1 MPVDIRL
8 VPRFQLRTVNSDD
21 NALLLPAIEL
31 APGGGGNLPHISR
44 ITCSVRGT
52 PPELA
57 ALIQS
62 AYPEF
67 SSPTPIKIYSP
78 QRLRQSEC
86 RLNQPLGGDV
96 KCTLQAVVE
105 YFDSDAEGNPFL
117 SVRKTIAAACLLLTP
132 EASPQPVATPVEQN
146 PPIYASA
153 PQSQMNPAQSVPISF
168 PGWFALDFG
177 TSNSTVTLF
186 DPKVVSP
193 PDSLPKE
200 QELRLRQR
208 LAQWVSEPPA
218 AALPSASASEW
229 ENFLAEV
236 SKNLEIEDSSRLGD
250 IFSQGT
256 SSHLLEAI
264 RQLEL
269 CLGSRS
275 ELFRRAARIRLN
287 KIFHEAFRVPPLE
300 WQSLIPVE
308 LDGSRRA
315 IEIPSELEILSLE
328 NPLRVLMGERAK
340 QNRFNAIAQGAS
352 SSGNE
357 IRGKFHHSP
366 KRYFG
371 QERSI
376 KVTLNGQE
384 DTIHVNQLIQAAWAN
399 LIQLTEDCRKRNP
412 GRFAEGRFSTA
423 VVTYPTIAPPMVR
436 RSVEQLVKNLGIPD
450 VQTAY
455 DEAVSVAIFFLWR
468 EFGGDLNIGIESFKT
483 RCHREGDKWSQNVM
497 VLDIGGGTTDIALMS
512 LTLEEIDPFEKNE
525 DRGLGGRYYV
535 LTPKL
540 LGSSGHLQLGG
551 ELITLRIF
559 LLLKAAIAD
568 CLLTA
573 VTEGRLE
580 SEKLED
586 LTGNLSERFL
596 AMGKF
601 QKGKLLECVDKENPN
616 PESDPALKDALDDA
630 EKVLPTRW
638 EKSPSRLQTFYT
650 LWEFAESAK
659 LKLGQNSH
667 SDTTFVL
674 SEQEIS
680 ELLAQSD
687 IKVTLNDPNS
697 LRVELKREQFERAA
711 TPAVKEAIGIA
722 KGLMENRLGKSGDGS
737 NYYTT
742 EKVDWL
748 IMSGKTCNLSL
759 VKEEIYQEFSRSKYF
774 VWNEERITFVLEFS
788 KLATSAGACYAEKL
802 RRLIF
807 DPKESKSMLR
817 KGANQLYID
826 VKNLFYYLPCS
837 FILET
842 IGAGETIFHAG
853 QELYQLDPRDAVAK
867 VRSPW
872 RGASLSSII
881 KRQDYKDM
889 TPQLWGSFNGKALAE
904 RLGMN
909 DGEFRD
915 QIKIEF
921 EIDHKLRFSL
931 LLCRGNPHYFMA
943 QGAPSLDVKKALG
956 TPAVIVDSKLA
967 GDIAVH
973 VQESATAHQTDAEHL
988 VFEAGKDCSESLQYF
1003 RYEDE
1008 QQGKGLISDPL
1019 PEFPRTGKQ
1028 AFYFRKA
1035 KTDPWTEIGQLSRP
1049 EGETEYICKY
1059 HVTLDDRGILR
1070 LHAGE
1075 VPYWTSDRAEVLK
1088 QQEGCVFRAELELQ
1102 PNDIDEKRDPFC
1114 GKH

>member
-1 MPVDIRL
+1 MPVEIRL
-8 VPRFQLRTVNSDD
+8 VPRFILRTVSNDD
-21 NALLLPAIEL
+21 NTLLLPAIEL
-31 APGGGGNLPHISR
+31 APAGGGNFPHISR

-57 ALIQS
+57 AQIQS
-62 AYPEF
+62 AYAELN
-67 SSPTPIKIYSP
+67 SPTPRKLSSP
-78 QRLRQSEC
+78 QRLRQSDC

-96 KCTLQAVVE
+96 NCTLQAVVE
-105 YFDSDAEGNPFL
+105 YFDSDSEGNPLL
-117 SVRKTIAAACLLLTP
+117 SVRKNIAATCLLTP
-132 EASPQPVATPVEQN
+132 EAPPQPAPPPVEPN
-146 PPIYASA
+146 PPISASA
-153 PQSQMNPAQSVPISF
+153 PQSQTNQSQKSEKSF
-168 PGWFALDFG
+168 PGWFAVDFG

-200 QELRLRQR
+200 QEQRLRQR
-208 LAQWVSEPPA
+208 LAEWVSEPAA
-218 AALPSASASEW
+218 AALPSANASEW
-229 ENFLAEV
+229 ETFLAEV
-236 SKNLEIEDSSRLGD
+236 RKNLEIEDSSRLGD
-250 IFSQGT
+250 IFSQGK
-256 SSHLLEAI
+256 SAHLLEAI
-264 RQLEL
+264 RQIEL

-384 DTIHVNQLIQAAWAN
+384 DTIHVNQLIQAAWDH

-412 GRFAEGRFSTA
+412 GRFAEGRFSTT

-483 RCHREGDKWSQNVM
+483 RCHRQGDKWSQNVL

-586 LTGNLSERFL
+586 VIGNLSDRFL
-596 AMGKF
+596 VMGKF
-601 QKGKLLECVDKENPN
+601 QKGKLLECVDKENLN

-638 EKSPSRLQTFYT
+638 EQDPSRLQTFYT
-650 LWEFAESAK
+650 LWEYAESAK

-667 SDTTFVL
+667 PDTTFVL

-687 IKVTLNDPNS
+687 IKVTLKDPNN
-697 LRVELKREQFERAA
+697 LRVELNRAQFERAA
-711 TPAVKEAIGIA
+711 TPAVKEAIGIV
-722 KGLMENRLGKSGDGS
+722 KGLMENRLGKSDEGNPDS
-737 NYYTT
+737 TT

-748 IMSGKTCNLSL
+748 ILSGKTCNLSL
-759 VKEEIYQEFSRSKYF
+759 VKDEIYQEFSKSKYF
-774 VWNEERITFVLEFS
+774 VWNEERITFVLEFT

-837 FILET
+837 FILEA
-842 IGAGETIFHAG
+842 IGPGATIFDAG
-853 QELYQLDPRDAVAK
+853 QELYQLAPGDAVAK
-867 VRSPW
+867 VRSRW

-889 TPQLWGSFNGKALAE
+889 TPQLWGNFDGKALAD

-909 DGEFRD
+909 DEEFRNK
-915 QIKIEF
+915 IKIQF
-921 EIDHKLRFSL
+921 EINHKLEFSL
-931 LLCRGNPHYFMA
+931 LLCRGNPHYLIA
-943 QGAPSLDVKKALG
+943 ASTPSLDVTKAMG
-956 TPAVIVDSKLA
+956 TPAVIVDGKLA
-967 GDIAVH
+967 GDIGVH

-988 VFEAGKDCSESLQYF
+988 VFEAGLNYSESLKDF
-1003 RYEDE
+1003 RYEGE
-1008 QQGKGLISDPL
+1008 RQGKGLISDPL

-1028 AFYFRKA
+1028 AFYFRKG
-1035 KTDPWTEIGQLSRP
+1035 KTDPWMEIGQLSRP
-1049 EGETEYICKY
+1049 DGETDYICKY
-1059 HVTLDDRGILR
+1059 HVTLDDQGILR
-1070 LHAGE
+1070 LHVGE

-1088 QQEGCVFRAELELQ
+1088 QQEGCVFRDKLELQ

>member
-1 MPVDIRL
+1 MPVEIRL
-8 VPRFQLRTVNSDD
+8 VPRFILRTVSSDD
-21 NALLLPAIEL
+21 NTLLLPAIEL
-31 APGGGGNLPHISR
+31 APGGGSNFPHISR
-44 ITCSVRGT
+44 IVCSVRGT
-52 PPELA
+52 PPALA

-67 SSPTPIKIYSP
+67 SSPTAIKIYSP

-105 YFDSDAEGNPFL
+105 YFDSDAEGNPLL
-117 SVRKTIAAACLLLTP
+117 SVRKNIAATCLLLTP
-132 EASPQPVATPVEQN
+132 EASPQPEAPAVEPN
-146 PPIYASA
+146 PPISASD
-153 PQSQMNPAQSVPISF
+153 PQSQMNQPQVSQISF
-168 PGWFALDFG
+168 PGWFAVDFG

-208 LAQWVSEPPA
+208 LAQWVREPAA

-256 SSHLLEAI
+256 SSRLLEAI
-264 RQLEL
+264 RQIEL

-275 ELFRRAARIRLN
+275 EMFRRAARIRLN
-287 KIFHEAFRVPPLE
+287 KIFHEAFRIPPLE
-300 WQSLIPVE
+300 WQSLISVE
-308 LDGSRRA
+308 LDLLRRA
-315 IEIPSELEILSLE
+315 IEIPSELQILSLE
-328 NPLRVLMGERAK
+328 NPLRVLMGERVK
-340 QNRFNAIAQGAS
+340 QNRFNAIAEGAS
-352 SSGNE
+352 SSVNE
-357 IRGKFHHSP
+357 IIGKFHHSP

-371 QERSI
+371 QERFL

-384 DTIHVNQLIQAAWAN
+384 DTIHINQLIQAAWAH
-399 LIQLTEDCRKRNP
+399 LIELTEECRKQNP

-483 RCHREGDKWSQNVM
+483 RCHRQADKWSQNVL

-559 LLLKAAIAD
+559 QLLKAAIAD

-586 LTGNLSERFL
+586 VTRNLNDRFL
-596 AMGKF
+596 VMGKF
-601 QKGKLLECVDKENPN
+601 QKGKLLECVDKENLY
-616 PESDPALKDALDDA
+616 PESDPACNDALDDA
-630 EKVLPTRW
+630 EKVLPTRG
-638 EKSPSRLQTFYT
+638 KQYPSRLQTFYT
-650 LWEFAESAK
+650 LWAHAEDAK

-667 SDTTFVL
+667 PETTFVL
-674 SEQEIS
+674 SEPEIS

-687 IKVTLNDPNS
+687 IKVSPNDPNS
-697 LRVELKREQFERAA
+697 LRVELNREQFERAA
-711 TPAVKEAIGIA
+711 APAVKEAIGIA
-722 KGLMENRLGKSGDGS
+722 KGLMENRLGKSDEGNPDS
-737 NYYTT
+737 ST

-748 IMSGKTCNLSL
+748 ILSGKTCNLSL
-759 VKEEIYQEFSRSKYF
+759 VKDEIYQEFSKSKYF
-774 VWNEERITFVLEFS
+774 VWNEERITFVPEFT

-853 QELYQLDPRDAVAK
+853 QELYQLAPGDAVAK

-909 DGEFRD
+909 EFEFRD
-915 QIKIEF
+915 QIKIQF
-921 EIDHKLRFSL
+921 EIDHKLGFSL

-943 QGAPSLDVKKALG
+943 AGAPSLDMKKALG
-956 TPAVIVDSKLA
+956 PAAVIVDDKLA
-967 GDIAVH
+967 GDIAIH

-988 VFEAGKDCSESLQYF
+988 VFEAGLDYSESLKDF
-1003 RYEDE
+1003 RYEDK
-1008 QQGKGLISDPL
+1008 QQGKGLISAPL
-1019 PEFPRTGKQ
+1019 PEFPRSGKQ
-1028 AFYFRKA
+1028 AFYFRKG
-1035 KTDPWTEIGQLSRP
+1035 KTDPWIEIGQLSRP
-1049 EGETEYICKY
+1049 DGKTEYICKY
-1059 HVTLDDRGILR
+1059 YVTLDDRGILR
-1070 LHAGE
+1070 LHLGE

-1088 QQEGCVFRAELELQ
+1088 EQEGCVFRAELELQ
-1102 PNDIDEKRDPFC
+1102 PNDIDQKRDPFC